1 MARSI
6 QPTESDTG
14 AGVAMKRQR
23 RHDPMTYRTILVH
36 LNDKRRAEALLEPA
50 IALASRHNA
59 HLIGMHVYASLPAPP
74 VSVPFGAQVLG
85 SIAASERAQ
94 TEEIAQTFERMTSKQ
109 PFVAEWRALKVPH
122 VDLAGVVMGHARS
135 ADLIMAGQTDPDW
148 DLSPLLDFPE
158 RLALESG
165 RPVLVVPYVGRY
177 ARIGRNAVIA
187 WKAGRESARAVF
199 DALPLLLQAETV
211 QILEIKE
218 RPDKGEA
225 LAPDT
230 TIAASLARHGIK
242 PVVRSTIAG
251 DISVGDEILSRLAD
265 FGADLLVMGAYGHS
279 RMREIVFGGAT
290 RHIMRHMTVPTLF
303 SH

>member
-1 MARSI
+1 M
-6 QPTESDTG
+6 PY
-14 AGVAMKRQR
+14 K
-23 RHDPMTYRTILVH
+23 TILVH

-50 IALASRHNA
+50 IGLASRYNA

-74 VSVPFGAQVLG
+74 VAVPFGSQVLG
-85 SIAASERAQ
+85 AVVAAERKD
-94 TEEIAQTFERMTSKQ
+94 TEEIAATFARMTARQ

-122 VDLAGVVMGHARS
+122 VDLASVVMEHGRA

-177 ARIGRNAVIA
+177 PVIGRNVVIA
-187 WKAGRESARAVF
+187 WKAGRESARATF
-199 DALPLLLQAETV
+199 DALPLLDGAEKV
-211 QILEIKE
+211 HILEIRE
-218 RPDKGEA
+218 RGQDASA

-230 TIAASLARHGIK
+230 SIAAALGRHGIK
-242 PVVRSTIAG
+242 PSVRSSVAG
-251 DISVGDEILSRLAD
+251 DISVGDEILSRLSD
-265 FGADLLVMGAYGHS
+265 LGADLLVMGAYGHS
-279 RMREIVFGGAT
+279 RMRELVFGGVT
-290 RHIMRHMTVPTLF
+290 RHIARHMTAPTLF